1 MGQYKYITIDDKL
14 KGFSFLRL
22 PRVILQDEELSL
34 GAKILYALMLD
45 RTDWVLRQKR
55 KRNIDELKRAHI
67 MYPYEEIC
75 KDLGITKKAAEEYI
89 KNYFGKYPNVKKYLA
104 KAVEDATQNGYA

>member
-75 KDLGITKKAAEEYI
+75 KDLGDNKKYCQKVFIAITGCGFGNPA
-89 KNYFGKYPNVKKYLA
+89 GKYWLLP
-104 KAVEDATQNGYA
+104 